1 MASTSVTNPAT
12 VEADIVSALLMKP
25 FSVRSITE
33 QNVIVKERPTPNL
46 TIKNK
51 GRSFQKEWYC
61 KKDWLCGSSALEKL
75 FCWPC
80 LLFSPGT
87 SPTWTRNGYND
98 MRSLMSDGKKH
109 EKGKSHLSAFK
120 TWKTYGANVRVDSLL
135 SQARRDEIQRH
146 NEEVRQNR
154 EILKTVTEA
163 VLYLSKQE
171 LAFRGHD
178 ESEDSLNKGNYR
190 ELLESFA
197 KFDSVF
203 ERRLHGRL
211 AESERGGDG
220 RFTGVS
226 PEIQNDLISCLDSII
241 DDEIMKEIN
250 DCSFLSVQ
258 VDETSDVSTKEQISM
273 IARLDKGSEI
283 VERQLEFVDVSMNRN
298 VAAVS
303 QVVKDKLGQY
313 SNIKDKLIMQ
323 TYDGA
328 SVMSGHINGVQAI
341 VRQEYPF
348 AHFVHCAAHRLNL
361 VLCQSASS
369 ISSVKLFFINV
380 GAFSTFTSN
389 APKRKAF
396 LTSHNIEFPNPGDTR
411 WFYRAVSLMSFTRI
425 MRSFW
430 KFLTM

>member
-1 MASTSVTNPAT
+1 M
-12 VEADIVSALLMKP
+12 
-25 FSVRSITE
+25 
-33 QNVIVKERPTPNL
+33 
-46 TIKNK
+46 
-51 GRSFQKEWYC
+51 
-61 KKDWLCGSSALEKL
+61 
-75 FCWPC
+75 
-80 LLFSPGT
+80 
-87 SPTWTRNGYND
+87 
-98 MRSLMSDGKKH
+98 
-109 EKGKSHLSAFK
+109 
-120 TWKTYGANVRVDSLL
+120 
-135 SQARRDEIQRH
+135 
-146 NEEVRQNR
+146 
-154 EILKTVTEA
+154 
-163 VLYLSKQE
+163 
-171 LAFRGHD
+171 
-178 ESEDSLNKGNYR
+178 
-190 ELLESFA
+190 
-197 KFDSVF
+197 
-203 ERRLHGRL
+203 
-211 AESERGGDG
+211 
-220 RFTGVS
+220 
-226 PEIQNDLISCLDSII
+226 
-241 DDEIMKEIN
+241 
-250 DCSFLSVQ
+250 SVQ

-283 VERQLEFVDVSMNRN
+283 VERQLGFVDVSMNRN
-298 VAAVS
+298 AAAIS

>member
-109 EKGKSHLSAFK
+109 EKGKSHLSAFNMENIWGK
-120 TWKTYGANVRVDSLL
+120 CSGGFSF

-203 ERRLHGRL
+203 DSVVGM
-211 AESERGGDG
+211 
-220 RFTGVS
+220 GVLLGS
-226 PEIQNDLISCLDSII
+226 PL
-241 DDEIMKEIN
+241 K
-250 DCSFLSVQ
+250 F
-258 VDETSDVSTKEQISM
+258 KM
-273 IARLDKGSEI
+273 I
-283 VERQLEFVDVSMNRN
+283 
-298 VAAVS
+298 
-303 QVVKDKLGQY
+303 
-313 SNIKDKLIMQ
+313 
-323 TYDGA
+323 
-328 SVMSGHINGVQAI
+328 
-341 VRQEYPF
+341 
-348 AHFVHCAAHRLNL
+348 
-361 VLCQSASS
+361 
-369 ISSVKLFFINV
+369 
-380 GAFSTFTSN
+380 
-389 APKRKAF
+389 
-396 LTSHNIEFPNPGDTR
+396 
-411 WFYRAVSLMSFTRI
+411 
-425 MRSFW
+425 
-430 KFLTM
+430 